1 MTPPTHTHTKAGGVA
16 QQENIY
22 MFKAMSLIS
31 QNENQKKKK
40 KNKHQA
46 WWCMPV
52 IPAFERWK
60 QGNIEFKANL
70 NYTMFSRLALA
81 I

>member
-40 KNKHQA
+40 KISTRPGGA
-46 WWCMPV
+46 C
-52 IPAFERWK
+52 
-60 QGNIEFKANL
+60 L
-70 NYTMFSRLALA
+70 
-81 I
+81 